1 MLEGTDIMGK
11 LPNKE
16 GVMFV
21 CLEPLTPILSFY
33 ESCGT
38 GGLDSHS
45 EALMTITDRKMKKH
59 FKRNQCLLSFRHSGS
74 LVTSWDGLL
83 FSDSGAH

>member
-1 MLEGTDIMGK
+1 MLKGTDIMGK

-45 EALMTITDRKMKKH
+45 EALNDHNRQENEKA
-59 FKRNQCLLSFRHSGS
+59 F
-74 LVTSWDGLL
+74 
-83 FSDSGAH
+83 